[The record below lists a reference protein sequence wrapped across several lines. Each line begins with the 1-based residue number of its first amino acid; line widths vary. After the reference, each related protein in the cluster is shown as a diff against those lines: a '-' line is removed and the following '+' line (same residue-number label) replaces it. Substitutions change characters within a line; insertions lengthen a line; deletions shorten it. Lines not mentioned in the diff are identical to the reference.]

1 MSKQVKQMIMDEYA
15 RRFAGYDDAVLV
27 SLRGVDA
34 NATNAIRQGLAQK
47 EIRLTVVRNNLAKKS
62 FEGTGLE
69 GLTPLLEGPST
80 LAYGAESVVEVARE
94 IVDLVKQFP
103 DIELKGAIL
112 DGELFE
118 GEDGI
123 KRLSS
128 FPTRDE
134 AIAQDVTLI
143 LGPGRTLMGQVKGP
157 GSRLAGIIKT
167 IRDKL
172 EKGEEIAKVG

>member
-15 RRFAGYDDAVLV
+15 RRFAGHDDAVLV

-34 NATNAIRQGLAQK
+34 NSTNAIRQGLAQK

-62 FEGTGLE
+62 FEGTGLA
-69 GLTPLLEGPST
+69 GLAPLLEGPST

-94 IVDLVKQFP
+94 IVELVKQFP

-134 AIAQDVTLI
+134 AVAQDVTLI
-143 LGPGRTLMGQVKGP
+143 LSPGRKLVGQIKGP

-167 IRDKL
+167 IQDKL
-172 EKGEEIAKVG
+172 EKGEEIARVG